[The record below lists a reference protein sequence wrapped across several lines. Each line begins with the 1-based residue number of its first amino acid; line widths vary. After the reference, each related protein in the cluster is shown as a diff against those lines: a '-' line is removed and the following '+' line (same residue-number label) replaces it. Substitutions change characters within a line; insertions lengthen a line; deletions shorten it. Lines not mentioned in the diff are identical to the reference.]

1 MSTMIGCT
9 CGKVQLE
16 VGSTPMMSVECCCD
30 SCREAGARLK
40 KLPGAKQ
47 VVDRN
52 GATPFVFHRKD
63 HIRILRG
70 ADHLKEFRLTPQAG
84 TRRVVASCCN
94 TPVFLEFKGGHWLSL
109 YAGLWPEGTL
119 PPLELRT
126 MTADLPDAS
135 VLPND
140 VPNLKQ
146 QSLAFYWRLF
156 RAWAAMGFRSPRI
169 AVNGEINA

>member
-16 VGSTPMMSVECCCD
+16 VGLTPMMSVECCCD
-30 SCREAGARLK
+30 SCREAGARLG
-40 KLPGAKQ
+40 KLPGARP
-47 VVDRN
+47 VVHAN
-52 GATPFVFHRKD
+52 GTTPFVFHRKD
-63 HIRILRG
+63 HVRIVRG

-109 YAGLWPEGTL
+109 YAGLWPRDKL

-126 MTADLPDAS
+126 MTGHLPDAS
-135 VLPND
+135 VLPDD

-156 RAWAAMGFRSPRI
+156 RAWAAMGFRSPKI
-169 AVNGEINA
+169 VVNGEIHA

>member
-1 MSTMIGCT
+1 M
-9 CGKVQLE
+9 
-16 VGSTPMMSVECCCD
+16 
-30 SCREAGARLK
+30 
-40 KLPGAKQ
+40 
-47 VVDRN
+47 
-52 GATPFVFHRKD
+52 
-63 HIRILRG
+63 RG
-70 ADHLKEFRLTPQAG
+70 ADHLKEFRLAPRAG
-84 TRRVVASCCN
+84 TRRVVACCCN

-146 QSLAFYWRLF
+146 QSLGFYWRLF
-156 RAWAAMGFRSPRI
+156 RAWVAMGFRSPKI
-169 AVNGEINA
+169 AVNGEIHA

>member
-1 MSTMIGCT
+1 MTMIGCT

-16 VGSTPMMSVECCCD
+16 VSSAPMMSVECCCN
-30 SCREAGARLK
+30 SCRQAGARLE
-40 KLPGAKQ
+40 KLPGAKP
-47 VVDRN
+47 VVHAN

-63 HIRILRG
+63 RVRIVRG

-109 YAGLWPEGTL
+109 YAGLWPKGTL

-126 MTADLPDAS
+126 MTGDLPDAS

-146 QSLAFYWRLF
+146 QSLVFFWRLF
-156 RAWAAMGFRSPRI
+156 RAWAAMGFRSPKI
-169 AVNGEINA
+169 TVNGEIHA

>member
-1 MSTMIGCT
+1 MSTMIGCA
-9 CGKVQLE
+9 CGKVRLE
-16 VGSTPMMSVECCCD
+16 VGSTPMMSVECCCN
-30 SCREAGARLK
+30 SCREAGVRLE
-40 KLPGAKQ
+40 KLPGARQ
-47 VVDRN
+47 VVDAN

-63 HIRILRG
+63 HVRIVSG

-109 YAGLWPEGTL
+109 YAGLWPKGAL

-156 RAWAAMGFRSPRI
+156 RAWAAMGFRTPKI
-169 AVNGEINA
+169 AVNGEIHA